1 MAENKHAM
9 GDDPLAWLTDDKS
22 SDSPARVVQQATV
35 EKADTLQQLESPQ
48 SDTALVEESFAGMA
62 DKGHQIVTDFYH
74 HLFEHHPTL
83 KPLFEGISSD
93 GQQKKLLAALVL
105 LVNNLRRPEVLEDYL
120 KGLGQRHQSY
130 GVVAEDYQKV
140 ISSLLVVLEKHAGEQ
155 WTPTVATAWRHT
167 LQTVAETMLNAYD
180 STDEKAIPPIK
191 LEKFNHYVRH
201 DADYASQVHQL
212 AADASDKAEKGGAT
226 LHNAAE
232 AISAISA
239 SNHKAAEI
247 SEEVDEIA
255 FRLDL
260 LALNAIVE
268 AARLGGQGRG
278 IAVLAAELRKLTQR
292 SASALSEIK
301 TLVSDNSDK
310 LKQSAVLVDESS
322 LTLKALVEDSKKM
335 GDIVADIMAAN
346 SQQSGTSADNP
357 RSDKTE

>member
-9 GDDPLAWLTDDKS
+9 GDDPLAWLAEDKA
-22 SDSPARVVQQATV
+22 SDSPAPSVRQSAVDKAETEQQVT
-35 EKADTLQQLESPQ
+35 SPQ
-48 SDTALVEESFAGMA
+48 SDTVIVEDSFAGLT
-62 DKGHQIVTDFYH
+62 DKGHQIVSDFYH
-74 HLFEHHPTL
+74 HLLEHHPSL

-105 LVNNLRRPEVLEDYL
+105 LVNNLRRPELLEDYL

-140 ISSLLVVLEKHAGEQ
+140 ISSLLVVLEQHAGEQ
-155 WTPTVATAWRHT
+155 WTPAVATAWRHT
-167 LQTVAETMLNAYD
+167 LQTVAETMLDAYD
-180 STDEKAIPPIK
+180 STDEKTIPPIK
-191 LEKFNHYVRH
+191 LEKLNHHVRH
-201 DADYASQVHQL
+201 DADYASHVHQL
-212 AADASDKAEKGGAT
+212 AAEATDKAEKGGTT
-226 LHNAAE
+226 LHSAAE

-239 SNHKAAEI
+239 SNRKAAEI

-255 FRLDL
+255 FRIDL

-278 IAVLAAELRKLTQR
+278 VAVLASELRKLTQR

-301 TLVSDNSDK
+301 TLVSDNRDK

-322 LTLKALVEDSKKM
+322 LTLKALVEDSRKM

-346 SQQSGTSADNP
+346 SQQSGTSADNGG
-357 RSDKTE
+357 SDKTE